1 MSEKGGLLLVRFLAA
16 MAWKQTWS
24 FSVHFPTLAEGAMVK
39 LRKAEGQAPVSRA
52 ETLDHVVQRIGRLRL
67 GHPVRV
73 AVDGRTASGKTTL
86 ADELAA
92 LLTKQDRSVI
102 RTSIDGF
109 HRPRVERY
117 ARGRHS
123 AEGYYHDARDL
134 PAIVKL
140 LLAPLGPD
148 GDRRYRTASFDLDAD
163 RPLAQDAQT
172 AEPDA
177 ILIVDGT
184 FLQRPELRDHW
195 DVALFVRT
203 SAETAQARGLGRDAG
218 KLGGEAAAL
227 DLYAKRYRPA
237 YALYE
242 SFAEPE
248 AHCDA
253 IVDNDDLAQPGLYIR
268 PGGRLA

>member
-1 MSEKGGLLLVRFLAA
+1 MDRTDILGEV
-16 MAWKQTWS
+16 
-24 FSVHFPTLAEGAMVK
+24 AE
-39 LRKAEGQAPVSRA
+39 
-52 ETLDHVVQRIGRLRL
+52 RIERQRL

-86 ADELAA
+86 ANELAA
-92 LLTKQDRSVI
+92 LLTERGRSVI

-109 HRPRVERY
+109 HRPRAERY

-134 PAIVKL
+134 PAIVAL
-140 LLAPLGPD
+140 LLAPLGP
-148 GDRRYRTASFDLDAD
+148 GGNRRYRTASFDLDAD
-163 RPLAQDAQT
+163 EPIAQ
-172 AEPDA
+172 EPAAADERA

-203 SAETAQARGLGRDAG
+203 SAETAQWRGLARDAG
-218 KLGGEAAAL
+218 KLGGEAAAR
-227 DLYAKRYRPA
+227 DLYAQRYRPA

-242 SFAEPE
+242 QIAGPE
-248 AHCDA
+248 ATCDA
-253 IVDNDDLAQPGLYIR
+253 IIDNDDLARPQLHIR
-268 PGGRLA
+268 ANGRLA

>member
-1 MSEKGGLLLVRFLAA
+1 ML
-16 MAWKQTWS
+16 
-24 FSVHFPTLAEGAMVK
+24 
-39 LRKAEGQAPVSRA
+39 VSRSDV
-52 ETLDHVVQRIGRLRL
+52 LDQIAQRIGRLRL

-73 AVDGRTASGKTTL
+73 AIDGRTASGKTTL

-92 LLTKQDRSVI
+92 LLVGQGRSVI

-109 HRPRVERY
+109 HRPRAERY

-134 PAIVKL
+134 PAIVAL
-140 LLAPLGPD
+140 LLAPLGPG

-163 RPLAQDAQT
+163 RSLVQEAQT
-172 AEPDA
+172 ADTDA

-248 AHCDA
+248 ARCDA
-253 IVDNDDLAQPGLYIR
+253 IIDNDELAHPRLDIR
-268 PGGRLA
+268 SSGRLT